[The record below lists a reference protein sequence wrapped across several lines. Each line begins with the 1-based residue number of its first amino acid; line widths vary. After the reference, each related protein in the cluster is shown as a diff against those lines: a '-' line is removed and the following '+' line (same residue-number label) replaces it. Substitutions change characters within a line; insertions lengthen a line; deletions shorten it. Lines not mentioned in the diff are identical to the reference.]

1 MSPSLLLR
9 KVDSKERQ
17 PAKDFLLD
25 HPEKGRKVTKR
36 GSKQDSR
43 VKQKLRKENQ
53 SEHKFSHV
61 HFRLNL

>member
-1 MSPSLLLR
+1 MVMSPSLLLR
-9 KVDSKERQ
+9 KIDSKERQ
-17 PAKDFLLD
+17 PARDFS
-25 HPEKGRKVTKR
+25 PEKGRKVTKR